1 MAHKKGQGT
10 SKNGRDSASQ
20 RLGIKKFGGQQV
32 IAGNIIVRQRG
43 TRFHPGTN
51 VGIGRDHDPIESQ
64 RFDIVFDSQSR
75 LKQSKLLIFIDYLL
89 G

>member
-1 MAHKKGQGT
+1 MH
-10 SKNGRDSASQ
+10 SID
-20 RLGIKKFGGQQV
+20 
-32 IAGNIIVRQRG
+32 
-43 TRFHPGTN
+43 